1 MNNINYRIVM
11 LDNGHGKTT
20 DGKRSPDG
28 MFMEYKWT
36 RKFVK
41 MLKLCLEKYG
51 YIVFDIVPE
60 DDDIALSKRAERV
73 NSIVKEYGA
82 NSCIF
87 LSIHNNAAGMGDK
100 WYNVTGWEAYTTV
113 GKTNSD
119 RLAQLLYEE
128 IELQGIKTRKDITD
142 GDYDKESNFAV
153 LVKANCPA
161 VLTENMFMDSK
172 NDIEFLN
179 SKEGINK
186 LLIAHVNGIRRYYE
200 DRNGSHESWLRIKD
214 TII

>member
-1 MNNINYRIVM
+1 MNINYRVVM

-28 MFMEYKWT
+28 KFKEYKWT
-36 RKFVK
+36 RMFVK
-41 MLKLCLEKYG
+41 LLKYQLEKYG

-60 DDDIALSKRAERV
+60 DDDISLSKRAERV
-73 NSIVKEYGA
+73 NAIIKEYGA
-82 NSCIF
+82 SSCVF

-100 WYNVTGWEAYTTV
+100 WYNATGWEAYTTP
-113 GKTNSD
+113 GNNNSD

-128 IELQGIKTRKDITD
+128 VDLQGIKTRKDTTD
-142 GDYDKESNFAV
+142 GDADKESNFTV

-172 NDIEFLN
+172 KDVEFLN
-179 SKEGINK
+179 SKEGIEK
-186 LLIAHVNGIRRYYE
+186 LLVAHINGIRRYYE

>member
-1 MNNINYRIVM
+1 MNINYRVVM

-28 MFMEYKWT
+28 TFREYKWT
-36 RKFVK
+36 RMFVK
-41 MLKLCLEKYG
+41 LLKYQLEKHG

-60 DDDIALSKRAERV
+60 DDDIALSRRAERV
-73 NSIVKEYGA
+73 NAIINEYGA
-82 NSCIF
+82 GSCVF

-100 WYNVTGWEAYTTV
+100 WYNVTGWEAWTTP
-113 GKTNSD
+113 GKNNSD
-119 RLAQLLYEE
+119 RLASLLYEE
-128 IELQGIKTRKDITD
+128 VALQGIKTRKDTTD
-142 GDYDKESNFAV
+142 GDADKESNFTV

-161 VLTENMFMDSK
+161 VLSENMFMDSK
-172 NDIEFLN
+172 KDVEFLN
-179 SKEGINK
+179 SKEGIEK
-186 LLIAHVNGIRRYYE
+186 LLVAHINGIRRYYE